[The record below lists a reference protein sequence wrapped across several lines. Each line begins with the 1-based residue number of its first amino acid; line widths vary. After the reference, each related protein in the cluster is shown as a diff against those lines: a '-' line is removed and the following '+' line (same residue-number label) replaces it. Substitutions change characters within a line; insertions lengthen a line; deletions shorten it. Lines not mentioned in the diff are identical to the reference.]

1 MIDTNFY
8 QQLIDSYKAV
18 KSSGPRYTSYPTVPE
33 WGQWNYNDYQ
43 EVLNQPNKGEFS
55 LYLHFPYC
63 KTKCLFC
70 ACNAYIS
77 NNADVRRNYLTHLA
91 KEIEMHRPFIGN
103 KKIRHLH
110 LGGGTPTY
118 LSEPELEEI
127 LVTLFDRYSFI
138 DNAEK
143 SVEIDPRTFST
154 AKIKILKDFGFNRVS
169 FGIQDFDETVQNFI
183 NRHHSMEEISKILE
197 ETRNIGIENINLD
210 IIYGLNHQTISSWQ
224 NTLNAVLNLK
234 PSRIATYSFANVPWK
249 KKHQLILNEAIVS
262 PEDKIKM
269 LLITKDFF
277 QKNGYESIGID
288 HFALPNDPLAI
299 AQKNH
304 KLYRNFMG
312 YTDNNHGDYFG
323 FGCSSIGWTS
333 DAYFQNAVTPND
345 YINKIKDNQFATT
358 KGIRLTADDK
368 IRQKIIQE
376 IMNYGDLNF
385 EAIEKEFQ
393 IDFESY
399 FSLEL
404 LEIQKLPH
412 FVAYNKTNLKLT
424 EVGSF
429 FTRNIAMVFD
439 AYLKKSINQFSSTV

>member
-1 MIDTNFY
+1 MINATLY
-8 QQLIDSYKAV
+8 QQLIKSLKEV

-33 WGQWNYNDYQ
+33 WGTWGSEEYKTI
-43 EVLNQPNKGEFS
+43 LNNAKKSEFS

-77 NNADVRRNYLTHLA
+77 NNVEVRRNYLRHLT
-91 KEIEMHRPFIGN
+91 KEIEMHAPLLGN

-118 LSEPELEEI
+118 LSDQELEDI
-127 LVTLFDRYSFI
+127 LVALFNNYSFI
-138 DNAEK
+138 DNPEK

-154 AKIKILKDFGFNRVS
+154 SKIKILKDFGFNRVS
-169 FGIQDFDETVQNFI
+169 FGIQDFDESVQNFI
-183 NRHHSMEEISKILE
+183 NRQHSREEIANVLD
-197 ETRNIGIENINLD
+197 ETRNSGIENINLD
-210 IIYGLNHQTISSWQ
+210 IIYGLNHQTTSSWET
-224 NTLNAVLNLK
+224 TLKSVLSLK
-234 PSRIATYSFANVPWK
+234 PSRIASYSFANVPWK
-249 KKHQLILNEAIVS
+249 KKHQLILNEGVVS
-262 PEDKIKM
+262 AEDKIKM

-299 AQKNH
+299 AQKEH

-333 DAYFQNAVTPND
+333 EAYFQNEVTPDN
-345 YINKIKDNQFATT
+345 YIKKIGENQFATT
-358 KGIRLTADDK
+358 KGIHLTNDDK

-376 IMNYGDLNF
+376 VMNYGSLNF
-385 EAIEKEFQ
+385 KEIESEFK
-393 IDFESY
+393 IDFKSY
-399 FSLEL
+399 FANEL
-404 LEIQKLPH
+404 LEIQNLPQ
-412 FVAYNKTNLKLT
+412 FAQSNNEGISLT
-424 EVGSF
+424 EVGNY

-439 AYLKKSINQFSSTV
+439 AYLKKSVNQFSSTV